1 MIYIVTALPCEA
13 SPIVKKY
20 DLKRDDACRHFPLYR
35 SDGMFLIVSGVGKM
49 ASAIATAYLIAQN
62 VKRDEAGAEEGLAII
77 NIGVCGTLNQRYP
90 IGTPLLIHK
99 VIDHETGKQYFPDI
113 LIEHPFEEGSIE
125 THNDVVRRE
134 DVLSGR
140 VELQA
145 DLVDMEAS
153 GFFQAASRFL
163 APHQIYV
170 IKVVGDYLDVVD
182 FDRQRVAQ
190 CISGALDAV
199 DGFIKQVEGLC
210 RVEGDVLT
218 PDERR
223 QLEKVKESL
232 RLTVTQSH
240 QLVDMARRYKLR
252 TGRPL
257 PDLSEFIQTRV
268 KVKAEG
274 RKALERIR
282 RLLLYE

>member
-13 SPIVKKY
+13 SPIVKRY

-35 SDGMFLIVSGVGKM
+35 GDDMFLIVSGVGKM

-62 VKRDEAGAEEGLAII
+62 VKRDEAGGEEGLAII
-77 NIGVCGTLNQRYP
+77 NIGVCGALHQRYP

-218 PDERR
+218 QDERL
-223 QLEKVKESL
+223 QLERVKESL

-257 PDLSEFIQTRV
+257 PDFSEFAQTRV

>member
-13 SPIVKKY
+13 TPIVKKY
-20 DLKRDDACRHFPLYR
+20 DLKRDDACRHFTLYR
-35 SDGMFLIVSGVGKM
+35 GDDMFLIVSGVGKM

-62 VKRDEAGAEEGLAII
+62 VKLDEAGAEEGLAII
-77 NIGVCGTLNQRYP
+77 NIGVCGTLHQRYP

-210 RVEGDVLT
+210 RVEGEVLT

-257 PDLSEFIQTRV
+257 PDLSEFAQTRV
-268 KVKAEG
+268 KVKVEG

>member
-1 MIYIVTALPCEA
+1 MIYIVTALPCES
-13 SPIVKKY
+13 SPFVEKY
-20 DLKRDDACRHFPLYR
+20 HLKRDGCRYFPLYR
-35 SDGMFLIVSGVGKM
+35 GDGMSLIVSGVGKM
-49 ASAIATAYLIAQN
+49 ASAIATTYLLAQN
-62 VKRDEAGAEEGLAII
+62 LKPGQAEEEEGLAII
-77 NIGVCGTLNQRYP
+77 NIGVCGAFHQRHP
-90 IGTPLLIHK
+90 IGTPVLIHK
-99 VIDHETGKQYFPDI
+99 VMDHETGKQYFPDI
-113 LIEHPFEEGSIE
+113 LIEHPFKEGSVE
-125 THNDVVRRE
+125 THNNVVRRE

-190 CISGALDAV
+190 CISDTLDAV
-199 DGFIKQVEGLC
+199 EGFIKQVEGLC
-210 RVEGDVLT
+210 RAEGDVLT
-218 PDERR
+218 QDERR
-223 QLEKVKESL
+223 QLEAAKESL
-232 RLTVTQSH
+232 RLTVTQGH
-240 QLVDMARRYKLR
+240 QLMDMARRYKLR

-257 PDLSEFIQTRV
+257 PDLSEFIQTDV

-274 RKALERIR
+274 KKVLERIR